1 MTAAGKKAEIAAA
14 VAVVLLAGCSTSYRD
29 EPAASEPPSPTV
41 ESTTLPRS
49 TSAPTAASPTSPTPL
64 ATATATNRTGPRA
77 PLIVIDPGHSGRT
90 IRSIDKQTGLR
101 DIDYPNYPEIY
112 EVFDV
117 SYCVARA
124 LRADGYRVTLTKKRA
139 LDSVGLARRA
149 RIANEAHADLAIS
162 VHDDHGQGPDFQATY
177 DQRGLKDGA
186 GRYRDMYRGSGV
198 RRTVFE
204 RSAVAKES
212 QRSAKIIAEAR
223 TKAQGRRVTVREN
236 SFTGRAPLEPGNLA
250 LVQLFS
256 TVPWVY
262 NELGAA
268 SGGSPRTAISID
280 AEHRYAK
287 GLLLGIEAARPL
299 EPRMVRQPSRGAR
312 LLRSCLIERVEPAPG
327 NFIRPRGYLP
337 QGYPGG

>member
-1 MTAAGKKAEIAAA
+1 MTATGKKTATAAA
-14 VAVVLLAGCSTSYRD
+14 VAVVLLAGCGIADPGQR
-29 EPAASEPPSPTV
+29 PASEPPSPTI
-41 ESTTLPRS
+41 ESGTVPRS
-49 TSAPTAASPTSPTPL
+49 SSPPTASSPASPSPS
-64 ATATATNRTGPRA
+64 ATATGTSGQGPRA
-77 PLIVIDPGHSGRT
+77 PLIVIDPGHSGRM
-90 IRSIDKQTGLR
+90 IRSTDKQTGLR

-124 LRADGYRVTLTKKRA
+124 LRADGYRVTMTKKRA

-149 RIANEAHADLAIS
+149 RIANEADADLAIS

-177 DQRGLKDGA
+177 DQRGRKDGA
-186 GRYRDMYRGSGV
+186 GRYHAMYRGSGI

-204 RSAVAKES
+204 RPAVAKES

-223 TKAQGRRVTVREN
+223 TEAQGRRVRVREN

-268 SGGSPRTAISID
+268 SGSSPRTAISID
-280 AEHRYAK
+280 GEHRYAQ
-287 GLLLGIEAARPL
+287 GLLVGIEAARPL
-299 EPRMVRQPSRGAR
+299 EPGMVRQPSRGAKM
-312 LLRSCLIERVEPAPG
+312 LRTCLIERVEPAPG
-327 NFIRPRGYLP
+327 KFTRPRAYLP
-337 QGYPGG
+337 HGYPDG